1 MHVHEF
7 AYIFVFGELRQDGG
21 FAEVQWKGG
30 TSMNRIQARQKAAA
44 LVAQMTAEEKVS
56 QMLYTSPAIE
66 RLGIASH
73 NWWNE
78 ALHGVAR
85 AGLATVFPQA
95 ISLAATFDPVLVQQ
109 VGDTI
114 AKEARAKYNAAQAL
128 GDHGQ
133 YKGLTFWSPNIN
145 IFRDPRWGRGHET
158 YGEDPYLTS
167 AIGVGFVRGLQGEG
181 EFLKAAACAKHYAV
195 HSGPEEG
202 RHSFNAEV
210 GQQDLWETYLPAFEW
225 LVKEGQVE
233 SIMGAYNRVN
243 GEPCCGSPTLLKD
256 ILREKWGFEGHVVS
270 DCGAIQDFHN
280 GHAVTATGVE
290 SAAMALKNGCD
301 LNCGTMY
308 GYLMQALDKG
318 LITDEMLTESVTRL
332 FTTRVLLGEF
342 EEERPYA
349 DLGMEWV
356 DHPDHQKQNLE
367 VAKRSIVL
375 LKNNGILPIA
385 PESVGSIAV
394 IGPVADRVAVLEGN
408 YNGTAGE
415 YVTLA
420 EGIRR
425 AYPNARVYVSAGC
438 HLYQDTIEGEQDD
451 RLTEAE
457 TLAKLCDV
465 TVLCVGLDRCLEGE
479 EGDLNNIY
487 GGGDKAGVT
496 LPACQQRLVDRVCGV
511 SDRVVVITTSGSA
524 IDAGPAAEHA
534 AAQLQ
539 VFYPGAR
546 GGEALG
552 QILRG
557 DDSPSGRLPVTFYR
571 KDATLPAFEDY
582 RMTGRTYRFYKGEPL
597 YPFGFGLSYTTFE
610 YRDLQLPESIQMGEE
625 LPVEVTV
632 INTGDRTGLET
643 VQVYIHQ
650 DLEGL
655 RTPLYQL
662 CGVESIMLAPGESK
676 RVRLS
681 LSPYWLSVVTEKGER
696 KQFRGKISVYAGG
709 HQPDRRS
716 EELCGYR
723 SLVEQV
729 LLME

>member
-1 MHVHEF
+1 
-7 AYIFVFGELRQDGG
+7 
-21 FAEVQWKGG
+21 
-30 TSMNRIQARQKAAA
+30 MNRIQARQKAAA
-44 LVAQMTAEEKVS
+44 LVEQMTAEEKVS
-56 QMLYTSPAIE
+56 QMLYTSPPIE
-66 RLGIASH
+66 RLGIASY

-95 ISLAATFDPVLVQQ
+95 IALAATFDPELVRQ

-114 AKEARAKYNAAQAL
+114 AIEARAKYNVAQAL

-158 YGEDPYLTS
+158 YGEDPYLTA
-167 AIGVGFVRGLQGEG
+167 AIGTGFVHGLQGEG

-225 LVKEGQVE
+225 LVKEAKVE
-233 SIMGAYNRVN
+233 SVMGAYNRVN
-243 GEPCCGSPTLLKD
+243 GEPCCGSPTLLKE
-256 ILREKWGFEGHVVS
+256 ILRGQWGFEGHVVS

-280 GHAVTATGVE
+280 GHHVTATGVE
-290 SAAMALKNGCD
+290 SAAMALENGCD

-318 LITDEMLTESVTRL
+318 LITEEMLTESVTRL

-342 EEERPYA
+342 EEQRPYA
-349 DLGMEWV
+349 DIGMDMV
-356 DHPDHQKQNLE
+356 DHPDHQQQNLE
-367 VAKRSIVL
+367 VAKRSMVL
-375 LKNNGILPIA
+375 LKNDGILPIA
-385 PESVGSIAV
+385 PESVHSIAV
-394 IGPVADRVAVLEGN
+394 IGPVADRVTVLEGN

-425 AYPNARVYVSAGC
+425 AYPNARVYVSTGC
-438 HLYQDTIEGEQDD
+438 HLYQDTIEGEIDD

-457 TLAKLCDV
+457 SLAKLCDV
-465 TVLCVGLDRCLEGE
+465 TILCVGLDRCLEGE

-487 GGGDKAGVT
+487 GGGDKSGVD
-496 LPACQQRLVDRVCGV
+496 LPGGQQRLVRRVCSA
-511 SDRVVVITTSGSA
+511 SDKVVLVTVSGSA
-524 IDAGPAAEHA
+524 VDAGPDAQRA
-534 AAQLQ
+534 AAHLQ

-552 QILRG
+552 QLLRG
-557 DDSPSGRLPVTFYR
+557 DDSPCGRLPVTFYR
-571 KDATLPAFEDY
+571 SDATLPDYTDY
-582 RMTGRTYRFYKGEPL
+582 RMEGRTYRFYEGQPL
-597 YPFGFGLSYTTFE
+597 YPFGFGLSYTTFD
-610 YRDLQLPESIQMGEE
+610 YRDLQLPDTVKAGDS

-632 INTGDRTGLET
+632 TNTGNRVGRET
-643 VQVYIHQ
+643 VQVYVQQTI
-650 DLEGL
+650 DGL
-655 RTPLYQL
+655 RTPRYQL
-662 CGVESIMLAPGESK
+662 CGVATVALAPGESQ
-676 RVRLS
+676 RVCLS
-681 LSPYWLSVVTEKGER
+681 LPSYWLSAVTQAGER
-696 KQFRGKISVYAGG
+696 RQFAGKLSVFVSG
-709 HQPDRRS
+709 HQPDQRS
-716 EELCGYR
+716 EELSGYR
-723 SLVEQV
+723 PLVGQV
-729 LLME
+729 TVTE